1 MKEEKEEEM
10 KFLYKLQDTH
20 YMMTKQA
27 KKLEKKIKLNVYS
40 LIDIIVDCRYKKRQY
55 L

>member
-27 KKLEKKIKLNVYS
+27 KKLEKK
-40 LIDIIVDCRYKKRQY
+40 
-55 L
+55 